1 MPNYGLVVTPTY
13 NPMSFEEY
21 AKPFQLYSEAY
32 NKMADAYDQLELE
45 AGQWEKLRDNAQ
57 DQEQWNIANK
67 YLTDLRD
74 AAEDLATNGLNLNTR
89 GKVSNLRGRYS
100 KEILPIT
107 EAWNRRLEDIKSED
121 DLIAKDPSI
130 VIAKSAR
137 ERGLS
142 DYSAGTPQRY
152 FVSGND
158 VYAKT
163 LSAFKAISS
172 RDISFEELKRFGNT
186 YWSLAKIQGE
196 ENPAG
201 MLAGIQRMLNT
212 EEGFEAIANA
222 TGDPEAFLQYATALE
237 NTLGSTNYDKLTSDG
252 KSKILQS
259 ALLGANTGIVY
270 DRNESLH
277 PDIYAAEYAKRR
289 ASGQDVVAKFGAL
302 NPRRLYTP
310 NEKAILATHS
320 NLFDE
325 NGKLTEEGKKS
336 ILRSTFNPGPG
347 TSVSAGIVVLQE
359 GSPKLTDFG
368 KIVYDEAVKKYPD
381 LKVLKDSENAV
392 ITLMQ
397 KNPEEFYTIIE
408 DAYSKLNSEDFS
420 DLKSEREWVHNY
432 TAEGTGQAETLKNQI
447 NEILKTNK
455 IKLKEVEFDGSKYN
469 EIGDGPDFI
478 SEDAKIINSTY
489 SKYGATFSVKEGD
502 EIKRYKLP
510 SGLYT
515 VSEQNRDRQLAAM
528 ENYAN
533 LYRKALE
540 SNNLNDA
547 RFYYD
552 KYRNAAVQANYYH
565 SQIGYSNKTKPQEY
579 ETNLQ

>member
-1 MPNYGLVVTPTY
+1 M
-13 NPMSFEEY
+13 
-21 AKPFQLYSEAY
+21 
-32 NKMADAYDQLELE
+32 DALELQKE
-45 AGQWEKLRDNAQ
+45 LDMNYQELLPYLKNKYGINTVQVHKNVNATNCPGDNFPF
-57 DQEQWNIANK
+57 EQIAN
-67 YLTDLRD
+67 
-74 AAEDLATNGLNLNTR
+74 E
-89 GKVSNLRGRYS
+89 
-100 KEILPIT
+100 
-107 EAWNRRLEDIKSED
+107 
-121 DLIAKDPSI
+121 
-130 VIAKSAR
+130 
-137 ERGLS
+137 
-142 DYSAGTPQRY
+142 
-152 FVSGND
+152 
-158 VYAKT
+158 
-163 LSAFKAISS
+163 
-172 RDISFEELKRFGNT
+172 
-186 YWSLAKIQGE
+186 
-196 ENPAG
+196 
-201 MLAGIQRMLNT
+201 
-212 EEGFEAIANA
+212 
-222 TGDPEAFLQYATALE
+222 TGDPEAFLQYAVALE
-237 NTLGSTNYDKLTSDG
+237 NALGSTNYDKLTSDG

-277 PDIYAAEYAKRR
+277 PDIYATEYAKRR

-310 NEKAILATHS
+310 NEKAILATYS

-336 ILRSTFNPGPG
+336 MLRSTFNPGPG
-347 TSVSAGIVVLQE
+347 TSVSAGIITLQE

-381 LKVLKDSENAV
+381 FKALKDPEKAV
-392 ITLMQ
+392 TTLMQ

-432 TAEGTGQAETLKNQI
+432 TAESTGQAETLKNQI
-447 NEILKTNK
+447 NELLKTNK

-469 EIGDGPDFI
+469 EVGEGPDFI
-478 SEDAKIINSTY
+478 SDDAKIINSTY
-489 SKYGATFSVKEGD
+489 SKYGATFSIKEGD
-502 EIKRYKLP
+502 KVKRYKLP

-533 LYRKALE
+533 LYIKALE

-552 KYRNAAVQANYYH
+552 KYRDAAVQANYYH